1 MENQFSSQHQEMPGQ
16 PGTQLKKLS
25 PKLLFSSGTST
36 FDVPFFQDQSIDSWD
51 RLMIGDFFPL
61 CHVEIL
67 LLEFYS
73 TLEFFWPDN

>member
-1 MENQFSSQHQEMPGQ
+1 MPGQ

-51 RLMIGDFFPL
+51 RLMIGDFFFPVP
-61 CHVEIL
+61 C
-67 LLEFYS
+67 
-73 TLEFFWPDN
+73 